1 MAQHQQQT
9 AVPSLPEVE
18 EDDEFEE
25 FGDEDDW
32 DPTEEDTFDA
42 EMWVDDWD
50 TDEIQDDFTRHL
62 RAELSKFSKQPDQAQ
77 APQNNSDNKMQ

>member
-1 MAQHQQQT
+1 MAQHQQQA
-9 AVPSLPEVE
+9 AVPNLPEVE

-25 FGDEDDW
+25 FGDED
-32 DPTEEDTFDA
+32 EEDTFDA

-62 RAELSKFSKQPDQAQ
+62 RAELSKFSKQPDQAH
-77 APQNNSDNKMQ
+77 ALQNNTDNKMQ